1 MKTYPVEFRYRV
13 VALTNQGMKSPE
25 IAKVLGVSGSWVTS
39 IRRLHEAGRPLEP
52 KSRAN
57 HRQPLAQREG
67 ERIRAQVAKH
77 PGSTLEDLKRDLQLK
92 DTIYNIWHALKALGL
107 SLKKNDSRQRT
118 GSARCRSPTRSL
130 ARAASRNRSATPG
143 LSR

>member
-1 MKTYPVEFRYRV
+1 MRTYPIEFRYRV
-13 VALTNQGMKSPE
+13 VALTQEGMKSPE

-57 HRQPLAQREG
+57 HRQSLAQREG
-67 ERIRAQVAKH
+67 ERLRAQVAKH

-92 DTIYNIWHALKALGL
+92 DTIYNIWYALKALGL

-118 GSARCRSPTRSL
+118 GSARRRSSTRAL
-130 ARAASRNRSATPG
+130 ARPANRN
-143 LSR
+143 

>member
-1 MKTYPVEFRYRV
+1 MKSYPVEFRYRV
-13 VALTNQGMKSPE
+13 VALSQQGMKSPE

-39 IRRLHEAGRPLEP
+39 IRRLHEAGRPLES

-57 HRQPLAQREG
+57 HRKSLAVREG

-77 PGSTLEDLKRDLQLK
+77 PGSTLEDLKRDLNLK
-92 DTIYNIWHALKALGL
+92 DSIYNIWYALQALGL

-118 GSARCRSPTRSL
+118 GSARRRVATRPL
-130 ARAASRNRSATPG
+130 AGSANRNRPATAG